1 LSQPSVASAQGGE
14 IVSPVRRR
22 EEGGADESSAPMV
35 PIDDHASFEAH
46 LRAPLA
52 VQR

>member
-1 LSQPSVASAQGGE
+1 LSQPSVVSAQGGG
-14 IVSPVRRR
+14 IVSPVRRQ

-35 PIDDHASFEAH
+35 PIDDHASFGGH
-46 LRAPLA
+46 LCAPLV